1 MTKEEF
7 VTRVSSDV
15 GISKARVN
23 EVLKSFVNNISNAL
37 KEGDKVTFIGFGSFQ
52 VAQRAARM
60 GRNPQTGE
68 KQRFPATK
76 VPKFRPSRK
85 LRELIS

>member
-7 VTRVSSDV
+7 VAKVAADVSLP
-15 GISKARVN
+15 KTRVN
-23 EVLKSFVNNISNAL
+23 EVLKSFIGNISDAL
-37 KEGDKVTFIGFGSFQ
+37 KKGDKVTFIGFGSFQ

-60 GRNPQTGE
+60 GRNPQTGK
-68 KQRFPATK
+68 KQQFPATK

-85 LRELIS
+85 LRDRIS

>member
-7 VTRVSSDV
+7 VAKVAADV
-15 GISKARVN
+15 GMPKARVN
-23 EVLKSFVNNISNAL
+23 EVLKSIIDNIKKVL
-37 KEGDKVTFIGFGSFQ
+37 KKGDKITFIGFGSFQ
-52 VAQRAARM
+52 VAKRAARM

-68 KQRFPATK
+68 KVKFPATK

-85 LRELIS
+85 LRDLIG